1 MLHRDEEESHSS
13 VTMAIVNAAKR
24 IFNKHPV
31 IVNSLVYGTLYV
43 GAEFSQ
49 QTLTRKILVKDNPQ
63 PYDTGVLKRYANN
76 GKPAPYD
83 TRAII
88 HYGILGYKWLDRK
101 YVGTAA
107 NIIAKKLVLDQFLLT
122 PPLLVV
128 FYVSMSIMERKK
140 DLFEECR
147 NKLLPTFKSSCMF
160 WLPAQAVNFM
170 LVPPAARVIY
180 VGTCAFAW
188 VNILCWIKRQD
199 Y

>member
-1 MLHRDEEESHSS
+1 M
-13 VTMAIVNAAKR
+13 
-24 IFNKHPV
+24 
-31 IVNSLVYGTLYV
+31 
-43 GAEFSQ
+43 
-49 QTLTRKILVKDNPQ
+49 
-63 PYDTGVLKRYANN
+63 NN

-83 TRAII
+83 ARVIT
-88 HYGILGYKWLDRK
+88 HYGVLGLGFFPQVYYYWYKWLDGR

-107 NIIAKKLVLDQFLLT
+107 RTVVKKLLLDQFVLT

-128 FYVSMSIMERKK
+128 FYVSMSVMERKT

-147 NKLLPTFKSSCMF
+147 NKLLPTFKTSCIF
-160 WLPAQAVNFM
+160 WLPAQALNF
-170 LVPPAARVIY
+170 LWVPPAARVIY

>member
-1 MLHRDEEESHSS
+1 
-13 VTMAIVNAAKR
+13 MAAINAAKR
-24 IFNKHPV
+24 IFRKHPV

-49 QTLTRKILVKDNPQ
+49 QTLTRKILVKDKPQ
-63 PYDTGVLKRYANN
+63 PYDTDVIKRYAVI
-76 GKPAPYD
+76 G
-83 TRAII
+83 TII
-88 HYGILGYKWLDRK
+88 YPNVLYAWYKWLDGR

-107 NIIAKKLVLDQFLLT
+107 KTVVKKLLLDQFVLT

-128 FYVSMSIMERKK
+128 FYVSMSLMERKS

-147 NKLLPTFKSSCMF
+147 NKLIPTFKTSCVF
-160 WLPAQAVNFM
+160 WLPAQTMNF
-170 LVPPAARVIY
+170 LWIPPAARVIY